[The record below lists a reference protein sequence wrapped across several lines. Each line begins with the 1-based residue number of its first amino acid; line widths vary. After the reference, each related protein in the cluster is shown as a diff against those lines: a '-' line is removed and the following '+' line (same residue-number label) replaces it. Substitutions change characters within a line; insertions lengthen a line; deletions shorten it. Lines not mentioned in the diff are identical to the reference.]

1 MATEPIAIVKTED
14 PNVDARVAIA
24 RIYPVGLVAKQALDR
39 LAKSEE
45 TSQFHRNYF
54 CSNKPVVKTEP
65 CSDSEDQSDDG
76 FNTCYTWIIN
86 SHEPETRLWAG
97 HFVLSLED
105 LAFEGSS
112 LGWRA
117 GSGSGR
123 LREQQRGVELLIVP
137 PRSKGHHVA
146 PQHALLRFHLKSG
159 ILMLCGI
166 HDSHPVTYFLD
177 DRKEPIL
184 LRKNEKYVLLNTV
197 NRFQLGRLEFKLV
210 FEDLDDEGYS
220 EFLAAR
226 NKIFEMAGLEPPSP
240 YFQAMPRSR
249 YRHILGDIVLHDVIS
264 CGTFGMVYAA
274 IDSRTGEPLAVKE
287 LRIKDKYVQK
297 SKELQNEIGI
307 ATSFPV
313 CLI

>member
-1 MATEPIAIVKTED
+1 MKFEYPH
-14 PNVDARVAIA
+14 VDVTVAIA

-39 LAKSEE
+39 LARSEE
-45 TSQFHRNYF
+45 TSEFHWNYI
-54 CSNKPVVKTEP
+54 CPNRPVVKSEP
-65 CSDSEDQSDDG
+65 CSDSEQQTDDG
-76 FNTCYTWIIN
+76 IDTCHTWIIS
-86 SHEPETRLWAG
+86 SHEQDTRLWAG
-97 HFVLSLED
+97 HFVLSLEH
-105 LAFEGSS
+105 LAFEGSG

-123 LREQQRGVELLIVP
+123 LRGQQRGVELLIVP

-146 PQHALLRFHLKSG
+146 AQHALLRFHLKSG

-177 DRKEPIL
+177 DRREPVL
-184 LRKNEKYVLLNTV
+184 LRKNEKHVLLNTV

-210 FEDLDDEGYS
+210 FENLDDEGYD
-220 EFLAAR
+220 EFLTAR
-226 NKIFEMAGLEPPSP
+226 NKIFEIAGLEPPSP
-240 YFQAMPRSR
+240 YFQAVPKTQ

-287 LRIKDKYVQK
+287 LRIKDRYVQK

-313 CLI
+313 CQI